1 MKVVVFVI
9 SLLIFVGSLVLMG
22 YAFQVGDENGLAAAA
37 MFLGGILGVS
47 LAYGIPFHLLEKF
60 D

>member
-22 YAFQVGDENGLAAAA
+22 YAFEVGDQSGFGGAA
-37 MFLGGILGVS
+37 MFMGGILGVS
-47 LAYGIPFHLLEKF
+47 LAYAIPFHLLRKF

>member
-1 MKVVVFVI
+1 MKVVVFVV

-22 YAFQVGDENGLAAAA
+22 YAFEVGDQSGLGGAA
-37 MFLGGILGVS
+37 MFTGGILGVS
-47 LAYGIPFHLLEKF
+47 LAYAIPFHLLRKF